1 MATYPIEIW
10 AELTPIEFRI
20 AYLIAVKG
28 LSRRQIAGKLR
39 RKPEIVRKHTESLYR
54 KLGVATRLE
63 LVLLVWR
70 P

>member
-1 MATYPIEIW
+1 MVIYPIETW

-20 AYLIAVKG
+20 AYLSAVKG
-28 LSRRQIAGKLR
+28 LSRRQIAEQLG
-39 RKPEIVRKHTESLYR
+39 RKPETMRDHTKRLYR

>member
-1 MATYPIEIW
+1 MATYPIETW

-20 AYLIAVKG
+20 AYLSAVKG
-28 LSRRQIAGKLR
+28 LSRRQIAKKLGL
-39 RKPEIVRKHTESLYR
+39 ESVHTEILYR

-63 LVLLVWR
+63 LVLLVWK

>member
-1 MATYPIEIW
+1 MVIYPIETW
-10 AELTPIEFRI
+10 ADLTPIEFRI

-28 LSRRQIAGKLR
+28 LSRRQIAEQLG
-39 RKPEIVRKHTESLYR
+39 RKPETVRKHTEILYR

-63 LVLLVWR
+63 LVLLVWK